1 MLKEEEESSQYN
13 DDHNKS
19 NDVHNKNETT
29 KEDNNTNCEEQHI
42 LWGIAGWGDDG
53 NNYTC
58 LLLLVKQG
66 VAGSIHLSELNCM
79 NVFLSFPA
87 ADFAVQLLSG
97 TCSNPGT
104 FTVTISRLVLVY
116 LCVCVHACVRA

>member
-13 DDHNKS
+13 DDYNKS

-53 NNYTC
+53 TIT
-58 LLLLVKQG
+58 L
-66 VAGSIHLSELNCM
+66 A
-79 NVFLSFPA
+79 
-87 ADFAVQLLSG
+87 
-97 TCSNPGT
+97 CS
-104 FTVTISRLVLVY
+104 SW
-116 LCVCVHACVRA
+116 